1 MSFDFETAKH
11 IVGYFLWKAGGT
23 MSYLKLLK
31 LVYLADRK
39 ALLETGK
46 TLTGDSYSAMKLGPV
61 PYFTYNYLKQDMF
74 PSDWIEHK
82 KFDVRL
88 KKEVD
93 SKDPLETFELLSPM
107 AQDILESIWE
117 KYGKMG
123 KYNLSKLT
131 HTICPEWE
139 KCKDDS
145 IELSDILKAEGYS
158 SSQIHATLERLAEY
172 NKLQEFSKE
181 MQ

>member
-1 MSFDFETAKH
+1 MSFDFETAEH

-61 PYFTYNYLKQDMF
+61 PSFTYNYLKQDMF
-74 PSDWIEHK
+74 LPDWIEHK
-82 KFDVRL
+82 KFDTRL

-93 SKDPLETFELLSPM
+93 SKDPLETFELLSPI

-117 KYGKMG
+117 KYGKID

-131 HTICPEWE
+131 RTICPEWE

-145 IELSDILKAEGYS
+145 IELADILKAEGYS
-158 SSQIHATLERLAEY
+158 SSQIHSTLERLAEFK
-172 NKLQEFSKE
+172 KLQEFSKE